1 MDRGAWQ
8 GTIHG
13 VAKSQTRLKC
23 LSTHAHTDEVIEAEV
38 AHTQFVCSIISVFAH
53 IRNLLFYFSVFLLL
67 SSPAY
72 FLWPALL

>member
-13 VAKSQTRLKC
+13 VAKSRTRLKC

-38 AHTQFVCSIISVFAH
+38 AHTQFVCSIISVFPFVVNNISFINVPPLH
-53 IRNLLFYFSVFLLL
+53 
-67 SSPAY
+67 
-72 FLWPALL
+72 